1 MAYVIAPDGTP
12 GSVPDAQ
19 LQEAVAQ
26 GYRVREATAS
36 EKAREEAASH
46 PIQAGLEGVVEGA
59 SLGFATPLVRNV
71 EATFTGKTNEQV
83 AEEMRLRKAENPA
96 ANLVGQVAGTGAM
109 TLATG
114 GSGAIAKAVGGG
126 VKGAL
131 AAGAAEGTLAGLGAV
146 VDETTLE
153 NQPLTAEKLA
163 MGGAGGML
171 LGGTMGAAFHGVGV
185 AASAA
190 VKKLGASSLGQ
201 KLNSVASDLEWDAL
215 SKGLSARKAQKA
227 EKYKDEIL
235 AAAKGAGI
243 TGSGGAVNDAA
254 IAAAEAAK
262 KKAGQVIGDQIARLE
277 QVVPLVN
284 NDVRRA
290 AIVSNTEGI
299 LDAQFGQNPA
309 YASAVAKAKKDLG
322 EVLADPKTSWKSLW
336 DWQTRI
342 FNETPKG
349 DMTPAAVKEVMGEV
363 RDSIRYEAMLAAETA
378 NPGQMAA
385 MKKAASSY
393 AAHTSLADMIERTAA
408 KVERM
413 PGVLEGMAE
422 GAMMGGA
429 FGNIVAG
436 AAAGGA
442 RNFVKKLAASRG
454 GLFAASAL
462 REVASGNL
470 IPGTAANLMKRVATG
485 ATDMVAPGIRTQL
498 EQAAAL
504 GADDLL
510 AEHTRIA
517 NGPQGDQYLA
527 SLGMSHESPE
537 EMAAT
542 SQRLGAYHAI
552 QQHAALVDGAMEGA
566 VGGLLGA
573 KPGRAPAVNM
583 GVRTDYLKT
592 KEKLEALLND
602 PSKGFESVPPEY
614 LNTAPNITGLTLQTL
629 QRGAKYLLDNAPKN
643 PHAGL
648 PSVLQP
654 KWEPSRADM
663 DRWQRSIEAVE
674 NPLKVLEQM
683 GQGVLTQEHVK
694 ALQAVYPLAY
704 EDLKS
709 RIFERLSTWEK
720 PIPYQRKLALAQ
732 VFGPKA
738 LGSSIEQQKMI
749 QLSQEGAVK
758 QAQPGSMKGPDGRQQ
773 IDAQKNAETQG
784 QRMEQR

>member
-1 MAYVIAPDGTP
+1 MSVLLKAPDGHFEDVPEERAAEAQAAGYTP
-12 GSVPDAQ
+12 ATEAQ
-19 LQEAVAQ
+19 YEASKSPV
-26 GYRVREATAS
+26 
-36 EKAREEAASH
+36 
-46 PIQAGLEGVVEGA
+46 QAGLEGVVEGA

-71 EATFTGKTNEQV
+71 EASFTGKTNEQV

-96 ANLVGQVAGTGAM
+96 ANLVGQVAGTGATM
-109 TLATG
+109 LATG
-114 GSGAIAKAVGGG
+114 GVGGA
-126 VKGAL
+126 VAK
-131 AAGAAEGTLAGLGAV
+131 AAGAGLKGAVAGGLAEGTLAGLGAV

-171 LGGTMGAAFHGVGV
+171 LGGTMGAAFHGAGV
-185 AASAA
+185 VASAA

-201 KLNSVASDLEWDAL
+201 KLNAVADDIEWGTL

-227 EKYKDEIL
+227 EKYKDEVL
-235 AAAKGAGI
+235 AAAKAAGV
-243 TGSGGAVNDAA
+243 TGSGGAIDNAA
-254 IAAAEAAK
+254 IAAADAAR
-262 KKAGQVIGDQIARLE
+262 KKAGQVIGDQITRLE
-277 QVVPLVN
+277 QAVPLVN

-299 LDAQFGQNPA
+299 LDALYGQNPA

-363 RDSIRYEAMLAAETA
+363 RDSIRAEAMRAAEIA

-385 MKKAASSY
+385 MKKAASTY
-393 AAHTSLADMIERTAA
+393 AAHTSLADMIERSAA

-429 FGNIVAG
+429 FGNPLAG

-485 ATDMVAPGIRTQL
+485 ATDMVAPSIRVQL

-504 GADDLL
+504 GAEDLL

-527 SLGMSHESPE
+527 SLGMSHETPE
-537 EMAAT
+537 EMTAT
-542 SQRLGAYHAI
+542 SARLAAYHSI
-552 QQHAALVDGAMEGA
+552 QQQAASVDASMDSA
-566 VGGLLGA
+566 VSGLLGVKA
-573 KPGRAPAVNM
+573 GRAPKVDLSNRA
-583 GVRTDYLKT
+583 DYWKT
-592 KEKLEALLND
+592 KETLQGLIND
-602 PSKGFESVPPEY
+602 PTRSFESVPPEY
-614 LNTAPNITGLTLQTL
+614 LNTAPNLTGLTLQTL
-629 QRGAKYLLDNAPKN
+629 QRGAQHLLATAPKN
-643 PHAGL
+643 PHEGL
-648 PSVLQP
+648 PLALQP
-654 KWEPSRADM
+654 KWEPSPTDL
-663 DRWQRSIEAVE
+663 DRWQRRIDAVE
-674 NPLKVLEQM
+674 NPTKVLEQM
-683 GQGVLTQEHVK
+683 GQGVLTKEH
-694 ALQAVYPLAY
+694 AETLQAVYPLAY
-704 EDLKS
+704 EELKS
-709 RIFERLSTWEK
+709 RIFERLSTWDK
-720 PIPYQRKLALAQ
+720 QIPYQRRLALAQ
-732 VFGPKA
+732 VFGPRA
-738 LGSSIEQQKMI
+738 LGTSIEQQKMI